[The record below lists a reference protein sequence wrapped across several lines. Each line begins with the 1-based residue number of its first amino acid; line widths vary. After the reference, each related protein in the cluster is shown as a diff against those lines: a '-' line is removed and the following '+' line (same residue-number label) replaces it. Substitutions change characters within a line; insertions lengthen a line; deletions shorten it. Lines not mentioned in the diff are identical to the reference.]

1 MILADTSVWIDHL
14 RRGNAHLTET
24 LGAGDVLCHP
34 FVSGE
39 LACGSLKR
47 RAVILALLDEL
58 PQATMAG
65 HAEVLAMI
73 GARNLMGRGMG
84 FIDMHLL
91 ASAMLDG
98 AILFTLD
105 KRLAHTARA
114 LGVGLPK

>member
-58 PQATMAG
+58 PQATMA
-65 HAEVLAMI
+65 MI
-73 GARNLMGRGMG
+73 GARNLMGRGLG